1 MSILFIN
8 SITDNNIISSAE
20 AQTGFNITGGGQ
32 SGATVRLTFDSGQE
46 LAGGNTTVVNQNGQW
61 SVPLI
66 AEDVAAFN
74 QGMKKVTATQT
85 FNSGFSEVFR
95 TFRVNTTIVAPTIN
109 VNTPDNSVVEIRN
122 INTDILNNP
131 DQINKLN
138 NDIPGAQL
146 YTPLLS
152 FNLVPIPG
160 SEDIFSNTIH
170 QLELTFDE
178 RLLGLPDYNSF
189 VKRDSDG
196 NFFLFNFNPNTG
208 LGAVLQDRDGNGRID
223 GASLFLQDN
232 QPGDLDPTP
241 GVIFD
246 PGAPVVVPLP
256 PPTIDPITD
265 TAIINAAATATSLTV
280 TGTGKPGATLILGFA
295 SGLTLTGN
303 NTSIVREDGTWSVD
317 IAVADIVIFAQG
329 GEVLTATQIEG
340 ESISVATTQPL
351 VNQSGFT
358 RIFGTDGDDELF
370 APSTGN
376 AQVFGL
382 EGNDI
387 LDATP
392 NLSGQ
397 VILYGG
403 PGNDTLIGG
412 NNHTLYGGDGD
423 DTLLAAGSLGQ
434 NTLYGGPGNDLL
446 IVVEGSRNQLYGGA
460 GNDRLIVSDGGGFN
474 RLYGEEGDNILDV
487 SSGTGNN
494 QLFGGVGNDILIAG
508 AVTDELFGG
517 AGNDQL
523 FATNGGVLTGGSGAN
538 TFYLANGSIPSQLAL
553 ITDFQPGSDRLV
565 IAGLPDLTVVKL
577 IRENTDTIVIAV
589 LSETEV
595 TLALLQ
601 GIQPSALVAGR
612 DVFSQTESLLE
623 PINLVGET
631 FKVTNLEQNPSG
643 FVLTFNDDLNL
654 SVLNL
659 YRGIDPNNPLAPV
672 TDSPDLILTDSAGNI
687 INGSLIWDQGNA
699 NTLTFVKT
707 GDILAPGNYTL
718 TLESR
723 SDGFVSSGDRLLD
736 GNEDGLSGNF
746 VRQFTV
752 DSPTAPVLTL
762 PDFSRGPDQ
771 EVNIRGEG
779 QFNPLPIRISNPGGL
794 ENISFTLQY
803 DPDLLAITG
812 ANVAA
817 PGWDLESDFNTRGQA
832 QFTLSGPALNAST
845 DLITLNAQVR
855 DTASYGAKGVLQIL
869 AGAGLIGDSAVQLVA
884 LLGDTTRT
892 ESYLGADASL
902 ISRVNVGLDTGFRAF
917 PVTDPLIIGDAT
929 GNGNLD
935 SGDVTSVRRAS
946 VGLSSPFLPQL
957 V

>member
-1 MSILFIN
+1 M
-8 SITDNNIISSAE
+8 
-20 AQTGFNITGGGQ
+20 
-32 SGATVRLTFDSGQE
+32 
-46 LAGGNTTVVNQNGQW
+46 
-61 SVPLI
+61 
-66 AEDVAAFN
+66 
-74 QGMKKVTATQT
+74 
-85 FNSGFSEVFR
+85 
-95 TFRVNTTIVAPTIN
+95 
-109 VNTPDNSVVEIRN
+109 
-122 INTDILNNP
+122 
-131 DQINKLN
+131 
-138 NDIPGAQL
+138 
-146 YTPLLS
+146 
-152 FNLVPIPG
+152 
-160 SEDIFSNTIH
+160 
-170 QLELTFDE
+170 
-178 RLLGLPDYNSF
+178 
-189 VKRDSDG
+189 
-196 NFFLFNFNPNTG
+196 
-208 LGAVLQDRDGNGRID
+208 
-223 GASLFLQDN
+223 
-232 QPGDLDPTP
+232 
-241 GVIFD
+241 
-246 PGAPVVVPLP
+246 VVPRP
-256 PPTIDPITD
+256 PPTIDLITD
-265 TAIINAAATATSLTV
+265 TVILNSAISATSFRIS
-280 TGTGKPGATLILGFA
+280 GTGKPGATLILGFA

-303 NTSIVREDGTWSVD
+303 NTSIVGEDGTWSVD

-329 GEVLTATQIEG
+329 GDVLNATLIDG
-340 ESISVATTQPL
+340 DLTSVATTQAL
-351 VNQSGFT
+351 VNESGFT
-358 RIFGTDGDDELF
+358 RIFGSDGDDELF
-370 APSTGN
+370 APNTGN

-382 EGNDI
+382 QGNDI
-387 LDATP
+387 LDSTP
-392 NLSGQ
+392 SPEQ
-397 VILYGG
+397 VILYAGL
-403 PGNDTLIGG
+403 GNDTLIAG
-412 NNHTLYGGDGD
+412 NNHTLYGSDGD
-423 DTLLAAGSLGQ
+423 DTLSAAGSIGR
-434 NTLYGGPGNDLL
+434 NILYGEAGNDLL
-446 IVVEGSRNQLYGGA
+446 IVVEGSDNELYGGA
-460 GNDRLIVSDGGGFN
+460 GNDRLTVSDGGGFN
-474 RLYGEEGDNILDV
+474 RLYGEEGDDILDA

-494 QLFGGVGNDILIAG
+494 QLFGGEGDDRLIAG
-508 AVTDELFGG
+508 AATDELFGG
-517 AGNDQL
+517 EGDDHLFAGN
-523 FATNGGVLTGGSGAN
+523 GGILTGDEGAN
-538 TFYLANGSIPSQLAL
+538 TFYLANGSIPSELAI
-553 ITDFQPGSDRLV
+553 ITDFQPGGDRLV
-565 IAGLPDLTVVKL
+565 VAGLPDLTVVKL

-589 LSETEV
+589 LSDTDV
-595 TLALLQ
+595 SLALLQ

-643 FVLTFNDDLNL
+643 FILTFNDDLNL

-659 YRGIDPNNPLAPV
+659 YRGIDPNNTGAPV

-736 GNEDGLSGNF
+736 GNEDGLSGGNF

-771 EVNIRGEG
+771 EVNIRGGG

-869 AGAGLIGDSAVQLVA
+869 PGAGLIGDSAVQLVA

-892 ESYLGADASL
+892 ESYLAADASL

>member
-1 MSILFIN
+1 MSTLFIN

-20 AQTGFNITGGGQ
+20 AQIGFNITGAGQ
-32 SGATVRLTFDSGQE
+32 AGATVRLTFDSGRE
-46 LAGGNTTVVNQNGQW
+46 LAGGNTTVVNQNSQW
-61 SVPLI
+61 SVPV
-66 AEDVAAFN
+66 VAADIKALG
-74 QGMKKVTATQT
+74 QGMQRVTATQT
-85 FNSGFSEVFR
+85 LGNTSLQTFR
-95 TFRVNTTIVAPTIN
+95 TFRV
-109 VNTPDNSVVEIRN
+109 D
-122 INTDILNNP
+122 
-131 DQINKLN
+131 
-138 NDIPGAQL
+138 
-146 YTPLLS
+146 
-152 FNLVPIPG
+152 
-160 SEDIFSNTIH
+160 
-170 QLELTFDE
+170 
-178 RLLGLPDYNSF
+178 
-189 VKRDSDG
+189 
-196 NFFLFNFNPNTG
+196 
-208 LGAVLQDRDGNGRID
+208 AVLID
-223 GASLFLQDN
+223 VDD
-232 QPGDLDPTP
+232 PIIDL
-241 GVIFD
+241 
-246 PGAPVVVPLP
+246 
-256 PPTIDPITD
+256 ITD
-265 TAIINAAATATSLTV
+265 TAIINAAATGTSLTV
-280 TGTGKPGATLILGFA
+280 TGTGKPGATLILGFT

-303 NTSIVREDGTWSVD
+303 NTTIVRGDGTWFVD
-317 IAVADIVIFAQG
+317 IAVADIFIFAQG
-329 GEVLTATQIEG
+329 GEVLTATQIDG
-340 ESISVATTQPL
+340 ESISLPTTQPL
-351 VNQSGFT
+351 LNNSGFT
-358 RIFGTDGDDELF
+358 RIFGAGDDDELF
-370 APSTGN
+370 APNTGN

-382 EGNDI
+382 QGNDI

-392 NLSGQ
+392 SPEQ
-397 VILYGG
+397 VILYGA
-403 PGNDTLIGG
+403 PGNDRLIAG

-423 DTLLAAGSLGQ
+423 DTLSAAGSIGR
-434 NTLYGGPGNDLL
+434 NILYGEAGNDLL
-446 IVVEGSRNQLYGGA
+446 IVVEGSHNEVYGGEDK
-460 GNDRLIVSDGGGFN
+460 DRLRISDGSGFN
-474 RLYGEEGDNILDV
+474 RLYGEEGDDILDA
-487 SSGTGNN
+487 SSDTGNN
-494 QLFGGVGNDILIAG
+494 QLFGGEGDDRLIAG
-508 AVTDELFGG
+508 AATDELFGG
-517 AGNDQL
+517 EGDDHLFAGN
-523 FATNGGVLTGGSGAN
+523 GGILTGDGGAN
-538 TFYLANGSIPSQLAL
+538 TFYLANGSIPSELAI
-553 ITDFQPGSDRLV
+553 ITDFQPGVDRLV
-565 IAGLPDLTVVKL
+565 VAGLPDLTVVKL

-589 LSETEV
+589 LSDTDV
-595 TLALLQ
+595 SLALLQ

-659 YRGIDPNNPLAPV
+659 YRGIDPNNTGAPV

-736 GNEDGLSGNF
+736 GNEDGLSGGNF

-771 EVNIRGEG
+771 EVNIRGGG
-779 QFNPLPIRISNPGGL
+779 QFNPLPIRIRNPGGL

-845 DLITLNAQVR
+845 DLITLNAQVP
-855 DTASYGAKGVLQIL
+855 DTATYGAKGVLQIL
-869 AGAGLIGDSAVQLVA
+869 PGAGLIGDSAVQLVA
-884 LLGDTTRT
+884 LLGDTTKT
-892 ESYLGADASL
+892 ESYLAADASL